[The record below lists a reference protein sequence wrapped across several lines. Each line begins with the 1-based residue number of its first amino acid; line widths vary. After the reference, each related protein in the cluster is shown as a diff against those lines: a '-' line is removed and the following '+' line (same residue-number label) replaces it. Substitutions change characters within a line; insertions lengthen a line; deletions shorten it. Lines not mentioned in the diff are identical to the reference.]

1 MGNVPAPTLLPTS
14 GFELVISSV
23 KIINSQT
30 ISSLNSHFYS
40 ISRGPLDAKHL
51 GFLGLEIQALGLEL
65 QEQRTSKETPIGDI
79 LKETDLVRQCCRAG
93 YLRTSYVSTN
103 VLYHQWVIAPL
114 TAHPKTGSLSWHL
127 HLQQGPHTPS
137 AGFYLEE
144 NTCIFIQFHIF

>member
-51 GFLGLEIQALGLEL
+51 EFLGLEL

-93 YLRTSYVSTN
+93 YLRTSYVSTS
-103 VLYHQWVIAPL
+103 VLYHQWVTAPL
-114 TAHPKTGSLSWHL
+114 TVHPKTGSLSWHL